1 MPNRATITV
10 TAILIVLLAA
20 CGTTAAVQGR
30 WGWAIAA
37 AVLVPVLGH
46 EIRRDLAE
54 RRRALRRRR

>member
-1 MPNRATITV
+1 MPTRATITV
-10 TAILIVLLAA
+10 TAVLILLLTA

-30 WGWAIAA
+30 WGWTLA
-37 AVLVPVLGH
+37 AVVLVVALGH